1 MSGRKRKL
9 SMYRSKTKIKKLAAD
24 RKDKKNEITVVQ
36 RYERISS
43 ASSDEYVNVID
54 ESNEE
59 ISYNETDGEVL
70 SGPSD
75 VENDLNVSHESN
87 VDNSK

>member
-1 MSGRKRKL
+1 MP
-9 SMYRSKTKIKKLAAD
+9 
-24 RKDKKNEITVVQ
+24 

-54 ESNEE
+54 ESNAE
-59 ISYNETDGEVL
+59 ISSNETDCEVL

-75 VENDLNVSHESN
+75 VDNDLNVSHERN
-87 VDNSK
+87 VDNSNVKNDSFKEKCVEELYNLW